1 MSKVVVALI
10 LTAAVAVGA
19 SAGLVLSKPAAK
31 PPQAAQPQQAAPL
44 PMQVV
49 AGNCPSSDMP
59 ASGSVRAVATGVIP
73 TGAGVP
79 SALAGYCWLF
89 AGGDL
94 CWPGPAN
101 PAITHVPGQSI
112 FPGMLPGSEIAYIPD
127 PAHGVVYFT
136 VCKFG

>member
-1 MSKVVVALI
+1 MSKIAVALL

-19 SAGLVLSKPAAK
+19 SAGLALKPASKPQ
-31 PPQAAQPQQAAPL
+31 QAVQPQQAAPL

-73 TGAGVP
+73 TGPGVP
-79 SALAGYCWLF
+79 TALAGYCWLF

-112 FPGMLPGSEIAYIPD
+112 FPGMLAGSEIAFIPD
-127 PAHGVVYFT
+127 PANKVVYFT
-136 VCKFG
+136 ICKFG